1 MAKKIAELDY
11 YDLLN
16 LRPDA
21 SPKEVEN
28 AYILAVATYHED
40 SLASYG
46 VISSEERRLILERI
60 EEAFLTLADPA
71 TRKAYDSALGPRRP
85 EFQQRAYFR
94 KSTKKLEIEDAS
106 EEEKFLDRFRSLLL
120 PFRRWRKGSKRA
132 DKKNGK
138 DRLSIESGSYYYGE
152 FLKNIR
158 QKRGIALEQIARDCN
173 MSLDYLKALEEEDY
187 DALPNGKALSRLVN
201 LYAKCLG
208 LDSENTL
215 K

>member
-16 LRPDA
+16 LRLDA

-28 AYILAVATYHED
+28 AYILAVATYHEE

-46 VISSEERRLILERI
+46 VLSSEERRLILERI
-60 EEAFLTLADPA
+60 EEAFQTLADPA
-71 TRKAYDSALGPRRP
+71 TRKTYDSALLPRRP

-94 KSTKKLEIEDAS
+94 KSTEKLEIEDAF
-106 EEEKFLDRFRSLLL
+106 EEEKFLGRCRSLLL
-120 PFRRWRKGSKRA
+120 PFQRLKKGSKRA
-132 DKKNGK
+132 DKKNGRN
-138 DRLSIESGSYYYGE
+138 RLSLESGSYYYGE
-152 FLKNIR
+152 FLKKIR

-173 MSLDYLKALEEEDY
+173 LSLDYLEALEEEDY
-187 DALPNGKALSRLVN
+187 DAFSNGKDLSRLVN

-208 LDSENTL
+208 LDPENGR